1 MGKNSIRKANTNKII
16 SKIVHNAKKE
26 TPRQHRKRLKESRY
40 NPSVSTAHPNKLK
53 IGSINVDGLDLQTD
67 AALRDLLSAR
77 DFDVS
82 IIKDKILQLKEKLS
96 KLLKQMKIKFSLINN
111 MDVLW
116 VA

>member
-1 MGKNSIRKANTNKII
+1 MGKNRIKKANTNKII

-26 TPRQHRKRLKESRY
+26 TKRQHRKRLKESRY
-40 NPSVSTAHPNKLK
+40 SPSVSTAHPNKLK

-82 IIKDKILQLKEKLS
+82 IIKDKIVQLKEKLS
-96 KLLKQMKIKFSLINN
+96 KLLKQLNQNFP
-111 MDVLW
+111 
-116 VA
+116 